1 MPDAELVALPRTRV
15 AGIRGEVEF
24 SELRAAFE
32 RIGPQVARA
41 FADAGISDHGPV
53 SAVYHSI
60 AEVCDI
66 TIGLELAG
74 TAAPAGLSIAEIG
87 GGDAVTLEVRGPYE
101 QIPEEG
107 MKMGQWCQAN
117 GRAPAGHGLERY
129 IVGPDQDADPANWRT
144 ELYLPLQ

>member
-1 MPDAELVALPRTRV
+1 MPDPGLVSLPLTRV
-15 AGIRGEVEF
+15 AGIREEVKF
-24 SELRAAFE
+24 TELRAAFE
-32 RIGPQVARA
+32 RIGPQVERA
-41 FADAGISDHGPV
+41 FADAGIADHGPV

-74 TAAPAGLSIAEIG
+74 DDAPDGLCVAEIG
-87 GGDAVTLEVRGPYE
+87 GGDAVKLKVRGPYE

-117 GRAPAGHGLERY
+117 GRAPAGAGLERY
-129 IVGPDQDADPANWRT
+129 VVGPGQDTDPANWVT
-144 ELYLPLQ
+144 KLYLSLQ

>member
-1 MPDAELVALPRTRV
+1 MPDPGLVSLPRTRV
-15 AGIRGEVEF
+15 AGIRAEVEF
-24 SELRAAFE
+24 TDLRAAFE
-32 RIGPQVARA
+32 RIGPQVERA
-41 FADAGISDHGPV
+41 FADARIADHGPA

-74 TAAPAGLSIAEIG
+74 TDAPDGLSVAEIG
-87 GGDAVTLEVRGPYE
+87 GDAVKLEVRGPYK

-107 MKMGQWCQAN
+107 MKMGQWCEAN
-117 GRAPAGHGLERY
+117 GRAPAGDGLERY
-129 IVGPDQDADPANWRT
+129 VVGPSQDADPANWLT